1 MWRLE
6 EKKKSRSKVR
16 QEMARTEFPKKEE
29 VKSSVVLNYPKRLP
43 VISQRGSLVDF
54 QRALSVGR
62 IKRAPSG
69 GEK

>member
-43 VISQRGSLVDF
+43 V
-54 QRALSVGR
+54 
-62 IKRAPSG
+62 
-69 GEK
+69 